1 VKDIFAKNGMH
12 ANPTHS
18 PAEARAWLAGDMAHW
33 RKIIAEAKI
42 DLEGN

>member
-1 VKDIFAKNGMH
+1 VKGIFAKNGMH